1 MTGNSRPGRIS
12 KHDKIRAGNTGK
24 LGIYCLGTLS
34 LTWDRRDAET
44 PIGRVRGLI
53 VKSEGY
59 LTTSPKS
66 WLLDVPRFI
75 LWTAD

>member
-1 MTGNSRPGRIS
+1 MTGNSIPSRVS
-12 KHDKIRAGNTGK
+12 KHDKIRAGSTGK
-24 LGIYCLGTLS
+24 LRRYRLATLS
-34 LTWDRRDAET
+34 LTWNRRDAET